1 MWFAQLN
8 ENFNVSLP
16 WVQVKQVKIRE
27 SKYGVALVLE
37 TSKHSGSYVLGFR
50 VQDIDTVYDELCS
63 MFLSYRKK
71 PVFGVQC
78 QFDLLEEK
86 TELVAIPKEEDE
98 MEIVAT
104 GYETVDRARN
114 TYAEMRKEQKESEI
128 AFSEELGLA
137 CEKLPEG
144 TTME

>member
-16 WVQVKQVKIRE
+16 WVQVKQIKIRE

-86 TELVAIPKEEDE
+86 T
-98 MEIVAT
+98 
-104 GYETVDRARN
+104 
-114 TYAEMRKEQKESEI
+114 
-128 AFSEELGLA
+128 
-137 CEKLPEG
+137 
-144 TTME
+144 